1 MNRKAWIIAGVIA
14 AIFAALLV
22 VGLCHGDAAY
32 VLKNAQNFC
41 FS

>member
-1 MNRKAWIIAGVIA
+1 MSKRKWLIVAVIA
-14 AIFAALLV
+14 AIFAVALV
-22 VGLCHGDAAY
+22 IGLCRGDVAY

>member
-1 MNRKAWIIAGVIA
+1 MSRKYWIIAGVLA
-14 AIFAALLV
+14 AFFAVMLII
-22 VGLCHGDAAY
+22 GLYHGDAAS